1 MPKFLRAF
9 VHLYQDAFR
18 DLPRE
23 VWLLCAVFL
32 VNRAGTMVLPFLS
45 LYAIEDL
52 GLSKGQAGF
61 ILAAFGLG
69 SVIGSYAGGRLS
81 NRLGPVRLLR
91 WVLVLS
97 GGAFL
102 ILGTL
107 RTFPTLA
114 VGIFVVATI
123 NDAFRPAA
131 MAAVTDFT
139 PMIRRTRA
147 LALVRLAVNLGM
159 SLGPAAGGLLAGI
172 DYRWLFLGD
181 GITCWL
187 AGLVLWFTL
196 GRKEPP
202 GYLQA
207 QAKPGM
213 NEAPE
218 ALEEGSPKGITAPRG
233 ALRDGPFLAFMALV
247 FLLSTLVFQIVATLP
262 LYYREVYGYTESRI
276 GLLLGLNA
284 LLIVL
289 LEMFLVRILE
299 HRDHLRIF
307 GFGCLLMGFG
317 LGLMPFGASLPFV
330 ILTIVLWT
338 FGEMVAF
345 PFSNALVAQRAGEGA
360 SGEYMGVYTAM
371 FAIAMLIAPAA
382 GLWVYAH
389 LGPRALWLG
398 IGALGPVLLVAS
410 YLLAPRFR
418 E

>member
-1 MPKFLRAF
+1 MPSYLRSF
-9 VHLYQDAFR
+9 FHLYQDAFR

-52 GLSKGQAGF
+52 GLSKGQAGL
-61 ILAAFGLG
+61 ILGAFGLG
-69 SVIGSYAGGRLS
+69 SVIGSYVGGRLS

-91 WVLVLS
+91 WVLALS

-102 ILGTL
+102 VLGSL
-107 RTFPTLA
+107 RTFPTLTA
-114 VGIFVVATI
+114 GIFMVAMI

-159 SLGPAAGGLLAGI
+159 SLGPAVGGLLAGI
-172 DYRWLFLGD
+172 DYRWLFVGD
-181 GITCWL
+181 GLTCWL

-196 GRKEPP
+196 GPKEPA
-202 GYLQA
+202 GHRRA
-207 QAKPGM
+207 NAGTKPD
-213 NEAPE
+213 PE
-218 ALEEGSPKGITAPRG
+218 GASPEGITAPRS
-233 ALRDGPFLAFMALV
+233 ALRDGPFLALMVLV
-247 FLLSTLVFQIVATLP
+247 FLLSTLFFQIIATLP

-299 HRDHLRIF
+299 HRNHLRIF
-307 GFGCLLMGFG
+307 GVGCLLTGLG
-317 LGLMPFGASLPFV
+317 LGLMPLGASLPFV
-330 ILTIVLWT
+330 ILTIAIWS
-338 FGEMVAF
+338 FGEMIAL
-345 PFSNALVAQRAGEGA
+345 PFSNALVARRAGEGA
-360 SGEYMGVYTAM
+360 SGEYMGVYTTT
-371 FAIAMLIAPAA
+371 FAIAMLTAPAA

-389 LGPRALWLG
+389 LGPATLWLG
-398 IGALGPVLLVAS
+398 VSAMGPVLLLAS
-410 YLLAPRFR
+410 YLLAPQFQ